1 MVFYIF
7 PTPREYTYCVKV
19 TLANIHKTAST
30 VLWYLKGI
38 VTSVSQVMVSLLLVL
53 LSQQDNLKGAV
64 AGEFYVNVFST
75 L

>member
-1 MVFYIF
+1 
-7 PTPREYTYCVKV
+7 V

-30 VLWYLKGI
+30 LKGI
-38 VTSVSQVMVSLLLVL
+38 LTSVSQLMVSLSLVL

-64 AGEFYVNVFST
+64 AGEIALNVFST